1 MRFVWDEA
9 KRKSNLAKHGYDFAD
24 VYRVFDGF
32 FLRYEDLRYQFD
44 EQRMIALGQLDAVV
58 VVVVHVENDE
68 SIRIISLRRAD
79 KHETNLYFQNLGTT
93 R

>member
-9 KRKSNLAKHGYDFAD
+9 KRKSNLAKHGNDFAD
-24 VYRVFDGF
+24 PYRIFDGF
-32 FLRYEDLRYQFD
+32 FLRYEDLRYQYD

-68 SIRIISLRRAD
+68 SIRIISLPGFGKR
-79 KHETNLYFQNLGTT
+79 G
-93 R
+93 